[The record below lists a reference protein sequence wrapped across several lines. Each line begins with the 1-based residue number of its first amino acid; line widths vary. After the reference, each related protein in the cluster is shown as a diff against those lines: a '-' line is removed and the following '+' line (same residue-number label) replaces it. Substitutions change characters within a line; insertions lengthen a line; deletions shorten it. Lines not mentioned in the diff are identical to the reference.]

1 MKSLFMAEPFFYT
14 RPQIEKIGNAI
25 IYLATHIP
33 DLTKTKLL
41 KLLYILE
48 EVAIKKYG
56 FPFFNIRFDVWKF
69 GPVAKD
75 IYVELS
81 DSPDLLA
88 KFIEI
93 DKCDEK
99 TTFVR
104 PKIEFDDD
112 EFSDNDIAILQYV
125 TSNFKNA
132 NATQLVNL
140 THRKHSP
147 WYQTA
152 LKYGLHERFAL
163 GQMNSTNIEIDFST
177 LFEDE
182 NLKAFYLE
190 NKELLSFSEHL
201 KD

>member
-1 MKSLFMAEPFFYT
+1 MAESFFYT
-14 RPQIEKIGNAI
+14 RPQIEKIGNTI
-25 IYLATHIP
+25 IYLAKHIP
-33 DLTKTKLL
+33 NLTKTKLL
-41 KLLYILE
+41 KILYILE
-48 EVAIKKYG
+48 EISIKKYG

-81 DSPDLLA
+81 DTPYLLS
-88 KFIEI
+88 KFIDI
-93 DKCDEK
+93 DRCDEK

-104 PKIEFDDD
+104 PKLEFDDD
-112 EFSDNDIAILQYV
+112 EFSDNDITILEYIV
-125 TSNFKNA
+125 THFKDA
-132 NATQLVNL
+132 TATQLVAF
-140 THRKHSP
+140 THRKHAP

-152 LKYGLHERFAL
+152 LKYGLLERFDL
-163 GQMNSTNIEIDFST
+163 GQINTTNIEIDFSV

-182 NLKAFYLE
+182 NFKAFYLE